1 MPDIT
6 NQVEYVLKVSGAN
19 EAAAEMQ
26 TLGGAAQQAGAKSD
40 GLSVSTVAL
49 GAALGGF
56 AQQAARAAIDALK
69 RLTTDAINLTV
80 EMADLADAMTFLYE
94 EAAPGLIGA
103 LDDLSAS
110 TGYARSK
117 LYGISRDIG
126 QMIVPMGVAGDKAAE
141 MAEDLTTASA
151 DAAAALGLELSEAA
165 GLVEQALRGSTRGA
179 RQLGIDLS
187 EAAMNAELAA
197 MGISGTASS
206 VDEATK
212 MQARYN
218 IIMEAT
224 ARYSGAAAAEMDT
237 LEGAQRQLSTA
248 YENMATELGDTL
260 APVAEVF
267 LNLLTETMPAIQ
279 GVAELLS
286 YLIGAALIP
295 ITPII
300 TLVVEL
306 IDLLWDGFQQLVN
319 AIGPPIDLF
328 EGLAYTTKLFADAAQ
343 DAADWLRGL
352 LGINDQT
359 NASLKSTEEILNEVY
374 VQQGSFK
381 TQIQEMTM
389 AELMYA
395 RALLTRY
402 NTMGAMSPMIAEL
415 ETQMLELQASM
426 NTVEVRAPRETVEA
440 GGAGNTE
447 LTAAGGA
454 RNTELTAAGGAGNTE
469 LTAEERKAQNAVKW
483 EKELAQL
490 NRERKRLMEEAEQA
504 RLEALQE
511 AWDLESELLDQIAE
525 KQNELLEQQQ
535 EQEIAKAES
544 RAKKLVDLGEGMLNN
559 MDRLDEF
566 VTDMIRRW
574 AEDLIKAFAVQTLAD
589 AFTGGL
595 GPKILGFAG
604 GGKSGKLLGG
614 KGGGGFLGGR

>member
-49 GAALGGF
+49 GSALGGF
-56 AQQAARAAIDALK
+56 AQQAAKAAIDALR
-69 RLTTDAINLTV
+69 RLVTDAINLTV
-80 EMADLADAMTFLYE
+80 EMDDLADAMTYIYSSAGPELVASLDNIS
-94 EAAPGLIGA
+94 EA
-103 LDDLSAS
+103 
-110 TGYARSK
+110 TGYARSE

-126 QMIVPMGVAGDKAAE
+126 RMIVPMGVAREEAAG
-141 MAEDLTTASA
+141 MAKDLTQASA
-151 DAAAALGLELSEAA
+151 DTAAALGLELSEAA

-187 EAAMNAELAA
+187 EAAMYAELAA

-248 YENMATELGDTL
+248 YENMATELGATL

-306 IDLLWDGFQQLVN
+306 IDLLWDGFQQLAN

-328 EGLAYTTKLFADAAQ
+328 EGLAYTTGLFADAAQ

-454 RNTELTAAGGAGNTE
+454 GNTE

-483 EKELAQL
+483 EKELVQL

-511 AWDLESELLDQIAE
+511 AWDSECELLDQIAE

-535 EQEIAKAES
+535 EERIAEAES
-544 RAKKLVDLGEGMLNN
+544 RAEDLVDLGEGMLNN

-574 AEDLIKAFAVQTLAD
+574 AEDLIKAFAVQTLTD

-595 GPKILGFAG
+595 GGKILGYKG

-614 KGGGGFLGGR
+614 NGVGGFLGGR

>member
-126 QMIVPMGVAGDKAAE
+126 QLIVPMGVAGDKAAE

-402 NTMGAMSPMIAEL
+402 NTMGAMSPLSLIHI
-415 ETQMLELQASM
+415 
-426 NTVEVRAPRETVEA
+426 
-440 GGAGNTE
+440 
-447 LTAAGGA
+447 
-454 RNTELTAAGGAGNTE
+454 
-469 LTAEERKAQNAVKW
+469 
-483 EKELAQL
+483 
-490 NRERKRLMEEAEQA
+490 
-504 RLEALQE
+504 
-511 AWDLESELLDQIAE
+511 SEPT
-525 KQNELLEQQQ
+525 
-535 EQEIAKAES
+535 
-544 RAKKLVDLGEGMLNN
+544 R
-559 MDRLDEF
+559 
-566 VTDMIRRW
+566 
-574 AEDLIKAFAVQTLAD
+574 
-589 AFTGGL
+589 
-595 GPKILGFAG
+595 PY
-604 GGKSGKLLGG
+604 
-614 KGGGGFLGGR
+614 

>member
-26 TLGGAAQQAGAKSD
+26 TLGRAAQQAGAKSD

-49 GAALGGF
+49 GSALGGF

-69 RLTTDAINLTV
+69 QVIADAINLTV
-80 EMADLADAMTFLYE
+80 EMADLADAMTFIYE

-179 RQLGIDLS
+179 RQLGIDIS

-267 LNLLTETMPAIQ
+267 LNLLTDMMPSIK
-279 GVAELLS
+279 GVAELITF
-286 YLIGAALIP
+286 LIGSALVP

-300 TLVVEL
+300 TGLVEVL
-306 IDLLWDGFQQLVN
+306 NLLWEGFDDLTDSL
-319 AIGPPIDLF
+319 GPPVDKFDGLSSTIALF
-328 EGLAYTTKLFADAAQ
+328 TRETTKAIREVRTLF
-343 DAADWLRGL
+343 GL
-352 LGINDQT
+352 LDEMPAYFSTLQENMAPGYTPEMAGQLMGGSMT
-359 NASLKSTEEILNEVY
+359 NIPGASNLLGQLGYGPGVQNPFRPETPTEDEGFEVE
-374 VQQGSFK
+374 GK
-381 TQIQEMTM
+381 
-389 AELMYA
+389 ELSG
-395 RALLTRY
+395 RT
-402 NTMGAMSPMIAEL
+402 
-415 ETQMLELQASM
+415 
-426 NTVEVRAPRETVEA
+426 
-440 GGAGNTE
+440 GG
-447 LTAAGGA
+447 
-454 RNTELTAAGGAGNTE
+454 RDE

-574 AEDLIKAFAVQTLAD
+574 AEDLIKAFAVQTLTD

-614 KGGGGFLGGR
+614 KGVGGFLGGR